1 MTLWNVLRF
10 PIRGYYN
17 KKVIPSNLEKFLTP
31 LSLATWYLGGTD
43 KFPKLHESSF
53 IFKKE
58 DLVFISDIL
67 KIKYSLDIITQL
79 KYNGKV
85 VFYIQNSS
93 IEKFTDIV
101 KPYILPSLHYKLKGQ
116 HNKLTLWSYNHTN
129 SRSLKYR
136 FKIITL

>member
-1 MTLWNVLRF
+1 M
-10 PIRGYYN
+10 
-17 KKVIPSNLEKFLTP
+17 LEK
-31 LSLATWYLGGTD
+31 S
-43 KFPKLHESSF
+43 PKLHESSF
-53 IFKKE
+53 IFTNK

-67 KIKYSLDIITQL
+67 KFQYNLDIITQL
-79 KYNGKV
+79 KDNGKV

-93 IEKFTDIV
+93 IEKFSDII